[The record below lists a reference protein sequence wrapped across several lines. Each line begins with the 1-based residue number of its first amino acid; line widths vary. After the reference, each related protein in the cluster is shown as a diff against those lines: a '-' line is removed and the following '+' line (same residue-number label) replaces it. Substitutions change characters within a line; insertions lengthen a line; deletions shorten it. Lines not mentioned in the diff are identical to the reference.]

1 MKKKHILVAGGAGY
15 IGSHMVRLLIKEGFS
30 PVIFDNLATGHKE
43 FIPKG
48 CPFFKGDLK
57 VRKDVERCFKKY
69 PIDTVMYFAASLVVP
84 ESVADPLKYYEN
96 NVSASVHLIQA
107 MLAHKVT
114 KLIFSSTAAVY
125 GEPDRIP
132 VTEDARKEPTNPYGS
147 SKLMIEQVLKDVAK
161 VHDFRYISLRYFNVA
176 GSGPGEETG
185 IRYKE
190 ITHLVP
196 SILKVAS
203 GEREVFNVFG
213 TDYDTVDGTC
223 VRDFIYV
230 VDLCRAHLAAIRYLD
245 KNPGVKSGIFNLGN
259 GDGFSVKQVLEAAE
273 AVTGK
278 KINVRYSP
286 RRPGDPAKI
295 VASSERARK
304 ELGWKPEVPLPEII
318 ESAWRWE
325 LKERERKKKA
335 ARK

>member
-15 IGSHMVRLLIKEGFS
+15 IGSHMVRLLLKEGYQ
-30 PVIFDNLATGHKE
+30 PVVFDNLATGHKD

-57 VRKDVERCFKKY
+57 IKKDIDRCFKKY

-84 ESVADPLKYYEN
+84 ESVANPLKYYEN
-96 NVSASVHLIQA
+96 NVSASVLLLQS
-107 MLAHKVT
+107 MVEHKIG
-114 KLIFSSTAAVY
+114 KIIFSSTAAVY
-125 GEPDRIP
+125 GEPDHIP
-132 VTEDARKEPTNPYGS
+132 VTEDSKKVPTNPYGS
-147 SKLMIEQVLKDVAK
+147 SKLMIEQILKDVAFA
-161 VHDFRYISLRYFNVA
+161 HDFRFISLRYFNVA

-203 GEREVFNVFG
+203 GERSVFNVFG
-213 TDYDTVDGTC
+213 DDYSTEDGTC
-223 VRDFIYV
+223 VRDFIYIM
-230 VDLCRAHLAAIRYLD
+230 DLCRAHLMAIKYLD
-245 KNPGVKSGIFNLGN
+245 THPEVKSDVFNLGN
-259 GDGFSVKQVLEAAE
+259 GDGFSVKQVMDASEK
-273 AVTGK
+273 VTGK
-278 KINVRYSP
+278 KINAHFCP

-295 VASSERARK
+295 VASSEKAQRI
-304 ELGWKPEVPLPEII
+304 LGWKPQVPLSEII

-325 LKERERKKKA
+325 LKERERKLRAKK
-335 ARK
+335 K